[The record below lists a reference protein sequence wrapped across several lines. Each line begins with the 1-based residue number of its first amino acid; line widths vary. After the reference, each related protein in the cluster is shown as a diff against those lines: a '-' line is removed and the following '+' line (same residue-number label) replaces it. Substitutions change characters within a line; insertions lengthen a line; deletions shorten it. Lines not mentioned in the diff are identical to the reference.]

1 MTRLS
6 IRKQLLVLLIP
17 FLFGLWTASAVVSFW
32 FISTISGETFDKDL
46 INSADSV
53 VGRLRV
59 KGDKVVVDLPPA
71 ALDILKHDES
81 DKFYYRVLDSNG
93 QRISG
98 DTGLPSP
105 SGDLKVGVPRFAS
118 ERIAGKNVRLAE
130 IRVSV
135 DEAEGQTVLVQVAET
150 TSGRSRFQ
158 QKMLLSIAAPQ
169 LLVIVVGLFAVWYG
183 ITKIL
188 TPLRS
193 LQQQIANR
201 SQQDLSALSD
211 VDAPE
216 EVYPLVKTLN
226 HLLSRLREE
235 IKAHQRFIANAAHQ
249 LRTPL
254 AGLKTYSSIGMEMTE
269 VEDLRMIVHELDQ
282 GLDRA
287 SRMVS
292 QLLALARTDSGE
304 AAVMRTKTRVD
315 LNFLVSDLVA
325 ELIEQAILKDLELT
339 YEASTVSATIN
350 CETDGLRHL
359 IVNLV
364 ENALYYTPRGGR
376 IVVKVRNEGTNI
388 VLSVTDSGPGI
399 PAEEREKVFERFYR
413 VVGTGGNGSGLGLSI
428 VREVANA
435 HSARVSIESAA
446 GGIGT
451 VVIVEFPIAPCAQE
465 SGFAGFS
472 PS

>member
-1 MTRLS
+1 MKRLS
-6 IRKQLLVLLIP
+6 IRKQLLTLLIP
-17 FLFGLWTASAVVSFW
+17 FLFGLWIASAVVSFW
-32 FISTISGETFDKDL
+32 FISIISGETFDKDL

-71 ALDILKHDES
+71 ALAILKHDES
-81 DKFYYRVLDSNG
+81 DKFYYCVIGSNG

-98 DTGLPSP
+98 DTGLPPP
-105 SGDLKVGVPRFAS
+105 SDDLKVGVPKFAS
-118 ERIAGKNVRLAE
+118 ERIAEKTVRVAE
-130 IRVSV
+130 IKVSV
-135 DEAEGQTVLVQVAET
+135 DEADQTVIVQVAET
-150 TSGRSRFQ
+150 TNGRSRFQ

-169 LLVIVVGLFAVWYG
+169 LLVILVGLFAVWYG

-193 LQQQIANR
+193 LQQQIADR
-201 SQQDLSALSD
+201 SQLDLRALSD
-211 VDAPE
+211 GDAPQ

-254 AGLKTYSSIGMEMTE
+254 AGLKTYSSIGSEMTE
-269 VEDLRMIVHELDQ
+269 VKDLQMIVHELDQ
-282 GLDRA
+282 GIDRA
-287 SRMVS
+287 SRMVA

-304 AAVMRTKTRVD
+304 AAVIRTTSHVD

-339 YEASTVSATIN
+339 YVASTVSATID

-364 ENALYYTPRGGR
+364 ENALHYTPRGGR
-376 IVVKVRNEGTNI
+376 IVVEVRNEGTNI

-435 HSARVSIESAA
+435 HNARVSIETAA
-446 GGIGT
+446 GGTGT
-451 VVIVEFPIAPCAQE
+451 VVIVEFPIASRSQE
-465 SGFAGFS
+465 SGFASLVQG
-472 PS
+472 